1 MKKVITFTC
10 FLVCAPTAVFAQ
22 AGAIGLFRDIRGES
36 TQLLDNS
43 TTVGVVEF
51 HVVHIGASA
60 VTACAFSAPAPT
72 CLSATYLSDT
82 AVFAVTIGNSQSP
95 TGVSIGYGGCLAAPV
110 HVLTV
115 RFFSQGLTGEC
126 CVFPI
131 GDISTTGVVG
141 VVDCSSNLY
150 EANTIPGIVN
160 ATPNCDAGYRPST
173 WGRMKASFGE

>member
-10 FLVCAPTAVFAQ
+10 FLACAPTTVFAQ
-22 AGAIGLFRDIRGES
+22 AGTIGLFRDIRGES
-36 TQLLDNS
+36 NQLSDNP
-43 TTVGVVEF
+43 GVVEF
-51 HVVHIGASA
+51 HVVHVGASA
-60 VTACAFSAPAPT
+60 VAACAFSAPAPA
-72 CLSATYLSDT
+72 CLSATYLDDA

-95 TGVSIGYGGCLAAPV
+95 TGVSIGYGGCLATPV

-131 GDISTTGVVG
+131 KDISTSGRVE
-141 VVDCSSNLY
+141 VVDCDHNLY
-150 EANTIPGIVN
+150 EANTTPGIVN
-160 ATPNCDAGYRPST
+160 ATPNCDTGYRPST